1 MKKFFIAFCLC
12 LSACS
17 TSHTYIEESPFTM
30 SNWRIAIENRNAER
44 YELAY
49 QYYSLALS
57 SARTEPVI
65 LRLKSEMEALERT
78 IHAMR

>member
-1 MKKFFIAFCLC
+1 
-12 LSACS
+12 
-17 TSHTYIEESPFTM
+17 M
-30 SNWRIAIENRNAER
+30 SNWQLAIENSNAER

-49 QYYSLALS
+49 QYYSNAIS
-57 SARTEPVI
+57 SARTEPVV